1 MTNVLVNIHCSVN
14 RDNSIG
20 TATRYGLNDPGIES
34 RWSGDFPHPSRQAL
48 RATQSHVKW
57 VPRHF
62 PRGKLL
68 GVWL

>member
-1 MTNVLVNIHCSVN
+1 MPNFLVHIHCPVSW
-14 RDNSIG
+14 DNSIG

-48 RATQSHVKW
+48 GATQPRVKW
-57 VPRHF
+57 APRHF